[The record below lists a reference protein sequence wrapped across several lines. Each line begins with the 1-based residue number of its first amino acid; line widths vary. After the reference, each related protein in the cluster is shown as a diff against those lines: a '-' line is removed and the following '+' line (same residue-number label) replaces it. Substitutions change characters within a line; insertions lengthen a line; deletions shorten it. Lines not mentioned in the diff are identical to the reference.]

1 MPHVH
6 AGHTGWSQ
14 MELARRAHL
23 PSVPMSQLERGGT
36 KAMLPNTLRA
46 FCAALGVSGDYRIGL
61 IDEERGYE

>member
-1 MPHVH
+1 
-6 AGHTGWSQ
+6 

-46 FCAALGVSGDYRIGL
+46 LCAALGVSADSMIGL
-61 IDEERGYE
+61 IDEERGDA